1 MYGAVEASGCV
12 VRDGEREDRDVDGVE
27 NACWRRTGK
36 WCVRQSRHGFGMER
50 EREGE
55 VRVWKGPGQRVED
68 WRCVFFARWVV

>member
-1 MYGAVEASGCV
+1 MSMGWRMRVGDGRGSGVCG
-12 VRDGEREDRDVDGVE
+12 RAE
-27 NACWRRTGK
+27 
-36 WCVRQSRHGFGMER
+36 SRHGFGMER